1 MSRPRQRL
9 ETARWDG
16 LPTTHARSIGPLVKA
31 DDGSIN
37 QSQVLDRP
45 IAKREVA
52 LLLED
57 LARRC
62 RLRAVGHL
70 VRGLDGLTDLAEE
83 SGAFGLQCGAKSCG
97 IGRVHRLTLRV
108 DERRRTGHGED
119 YRLGSSTKW
128 RVATAVALGR
138 VGGMS
143 DPYDV
148 LQVHRRAEPEVI
160 HAAFRALARKYH
172 PDSGGNSARMV
183 EITEAYAILGNAER
197 KATFDA
203 QPVMPGDARAA
214 SHPSPAPL
222 TWQPAAQ
229 ESGRAQPMTGSTIDF
244 GRYAGWTVGALVE
257 HDPDYLE
264 WLARTPV
271 GRRLTGEIERA
282 LSRRAAQSAALRP
295 TPKAQRRSFVRP
307 WATAGSAAR

>member
-1 MSRPRQRL
+1 
-9 ETARWDG
+9 
-16 LPTTHARSIGPLVKA
+16 
-31 DDGSIN
+31 
-37 QSQVLDRP
+37 
-45 IAKREVA
+45 VA

-57 LARRC
+57 LARRR
-62 RLRAVGHL
+62 RLGAVGHL
-70 VRGLDGLTDLAEE
+70 VGGLDRLADLAQE
-83 SGAFGLQCGAKSCG
+83 SIALNLQRGAKSSG
-97 IGRVHRLTLRV
+97 VGRVHGVTLRV
-108 DERRRTGHGED
+108 AERLRTRDGGYD
-119 YRLGSSTKW
+119 RLVHSTKW

-172 PDSGGNSARMV
+172 PDSGGNTARMV
-183 EITEAYAILGNAER
+183 EITEAFAILGSAER

-203 QPVMPGDARAA
+203 QPTMPGVARTT
-214 SHPSPAPL
+214 SQPGPGPL
-222 TWQPAAQ
+222 TWQTAAPEQ
-229 ESGRAQPMTGSTIDF
+229 SVRAQATAGSTIDF
-244 GRYAGWTVGALVE
+244 GRYAGWTVGALVD

-271 GRRLTGEIERA
+271 GRRLTSEIEQA

-295 TPKAQRRSFVRP
+295 TQKAPRRSFIRP

>member
-1 MSRPRQRL
+1 MRRPRQRL
-9 ETARWDG
+9 ETARRDG
-16 LPTTHARSIGPLVKA
+16 LPTARARSIGPLVET
-31 DDGSIN
+31 DDRCVN
-37 QSQVLDRP
+37 EPQVLDRP
-45 IAKREVA
+45 ITEREVA

-62 RLRAVGHL
+62 GLGAVGHL
-70 VRGLDGLTDLAEE
+70 IWSLDGFADLAEE
-83 SGAFGLQCGAKSCG
+83 SGAFNLQRSAKSCG
-97 IGRVHRLTLRV
+97 VGRVHGLTVRV
-108 DERRRTGHGED
+108 DERLRTSDGED
-119 YRLGSSTKW
+119 YRLGRWTKW
-128 RVATAVALGR
+128 RVATTVALGR

-203 QPVMPGDARAA
+203 QPVMPGDVRTA
-214 SHPSPAPL
+214 SQPSPAPL
-222 TWQPAAQ
+222 TWQSAAQ
-229 ESGRAQPMTGSTIDF
+229 EPGRAQPMTGSTIDF

-271 GRRLTGEIERA
+271 GRRLTGEIEQA